1 MFNIILKTVIS
12 NKKTKYKYLRSNKL
26 IVTNGD
32 CLSEDY
38 AIKTAS
44 ELQQFAIKYLQLLRL
59 IKNDCLRQ

>member
-1 MFNIILKTVIS
+1 MFNIILKTMTS
-12 NKKTKYKYLRSNKL
+12 NKKIKYKYLRSNKL
-26 IVTNGD
+26 IVTNND

-59 IKNDCLRQ
+59 IKSDCLRQ

>member
-1 MFNIILKTVIS
+1 MFNIILKTVTS
-12 NKKTKYKYLRSNKL
+12 NKKIKYKYLRSNKL
-26 IVTNGD
+26 IVTDND

-59 IKNDCLRQ
+59 IKSDCLRQ